1 MGSGGAHGC
10 GSCFPCRLK
19 KRREWTHR
27 IQLEATAYSDNCFLT
42 LTYKEDRENLE
53 PEDLRA
59 FWKALR
65 KRLDR
70 KVRYYAVGEYGDLY
84 GRPHY
89 HAALF
94 NYPTCHRLGARKR
107 GDCTCNACT
116 IIREVWDR
124 GFIINLPLEVGS
136 ARYIARYVLKKM
148 TRWDD
153 PRLGNRHPEFARMS
167 LKPGIGAPVLDK
179 IANTLRQYN
188 LLTPQGDVPVT
199 LRHGS
204 IEWPL
209 GRYLRAMLREHM
221 GLDKRA
227 PHVLTAEASFNHY
240 YSEENAFMRSLQ
252 KIALDDQENPS
263 LKLHVLQASA
273 AARLHQQRRHNIF
286 ETKGSL

>member
-1 MGSGGAHGC
+1 MYA
-10 GSCFPCRLK
+10 
-19 KRREWTHR
+19 
-27 IQLEATAYSDNCFLT
+27 DNCFLT
-42 LTYKEDRENLE
+42 LTYADDNVGTLV
-53 PEDLRA
+53 PAHLRA

-89 HAALF
+89 HAAIF
-94 NYPTCHRLGARKR
+94 NYPTCHRLSARKR
-107 GDCTCNACT
+107 GDCQCDACSL
-116 IIREVWDR
+116 IRETWGH
-124 GFIINLPLEVGS
+124 GFIINLPLEIGS

-153 PRLGNRHPEFARMS
+153 PRLGDRHPEFARMS
-167 LKPGIGAPVLDK
+167 LKPGIGAPALDAV
-179 IANTLRQYN
+179 ANVIRKYN
-188 LLTPQGDVPVT
+188 LLDPQGDVPVT

-209 GRYLRAMLREHM
+209 GRYLRSMLREHM

-227 PHVLTAEASFNHY
+227 PHVLSAEASFRHY
-240 YSEENAFMRSLQ
+240 YSEENAVMRSLQ

-273 AARLHQQRRHNIF
+273 AARLHMQRRHNIF